1 MLGKALRWLSD
12 AIFGP
17 VGRGLARTPI
27 TANFITI
34 AGVLIVA
41 VACWFIATGETFL
54 GGLILIGGALFD
66 TMDGPV
72 AKAKGTAGKRGA
84 FLDSTLDRLSDGL
97 IFGAIA
103 FQFSA
108 TYTAGWVGDPT
119 NIVFFRL
126 DTLARIGM
134 MLAISCLV
142 LGFLTSYIR
151 ARAESLGYKADVG
164 IAGRAPRLIIVLA
177 GLVFDVLIPAL
188 AVLAALSAVT
198 VVHRFVF
205 VWKQSAQ

>member
-12 AIFGP
+12 VIFGP
-17 VGRGLARTPI
+17 VSRGLARTPI
-27 TANFITI
+27 TANSITI
-34 AGVLIVA
+34 TGVLIVA

-54 GGLILIGGALFD
+54 GGLILIAGALFD

-97 IFGAIA
+97 ILGAIA
-103 FQFSA
+103 YYFASRGGFE
-108 TYTAGWVGDPT
+108 PT
-119 NIVFFRL
+119 GLV
-126 DTLARIGM
+126 LA
-134 MLAISCLV
+134 LSSLV

-164 IAGRAPRLIIVLA
+164 IAERAPRLIIVLA